1 MNTYIFVNGVET
13 YKFKKK
19 HSETNAALLCLGNI
33 LIDFV
38 DDNLKK
44 TGLYV
49 YVYEFSVDY
58 DADEILDMHKYSIKK
73 NGIE

>member
-1 MNTYIFVNGVET
+1 MNTYIFVNSVET

-19 HSETNAALLCLGNI
+19 HSETNAALLRLGNI
-33 LIDFV
+33 LTDFV

>member
-1 MNTYIFVNGVET
+1 MNSYIFVNGVET

-19 HSETNAALLCLGNI
+19 NSETNAALLCLGNI
-33 LIDFV
+33 LTDFV

-49 YVYEFSVDY
+49 YVYQFSFDC